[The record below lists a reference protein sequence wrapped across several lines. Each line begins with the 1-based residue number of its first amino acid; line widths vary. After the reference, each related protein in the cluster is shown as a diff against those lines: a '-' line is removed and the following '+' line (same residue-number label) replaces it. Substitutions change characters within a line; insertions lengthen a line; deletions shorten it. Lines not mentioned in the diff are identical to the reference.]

1 MIFISIQRID
11 KQNMEDQIIEINIFM
26 IIFQRILQRQIN
38 MISGYSGGVGID
50 MSLIRTINVQ
60 EIDSNY

>member
-1 MIFISIQRID
+1 
-11 KQNMEDQIIEINIFM
+11 MEDQIIEINIFM